1 MNISRFVSFSWMIA
15 AVALLAGCMSAPT
28 YGTGTRSDVQLLEDV
43 SNIASLKPKKK
54 ETIDYKPRAGIV
66 KPATIGELPAPQTA
80 YANSEQWPES
90 PEERRARIRAE
101 ATANQD
107 NAFFKPSVVTT
118 TKNSSIEPV
127 NFDDRVSLEDRYKTE
142 NKGDQQKRFREQL
155 ATKNGAYQ
163 ERRYLSDPPSEY
175 KQPLESAP
183 SDELGEDEKA
193 KERRRLAAA
202 KKKDGFKLPDLWPF

>member
-1 MNISRFVSFSWMIA
+1 MNISRFVGFSLVVSVA
-15 AVALLAGCMSAPT
+15 AFLAGCVAAPT
-28 YGTGTRSDVQLLEDV
+28 YGTGKRSDVQLLEDV
-43 SNIASLKPKKK
+43 SNLASLKPKQT
-54 ETIDYKPRAGIV
+54 ESIDYKPRATIV
-66 KPATIGELPAPQTA
+66 KPATIGELPPPQTA

-118 TKNSSIEPV
+118 TRDRTVEPV
-127 NFDDRVSLEDRYKTE
+127 NFDDRVSLEDSYKAE
-142 NKGDQQKRFREQL
+142 REGDQQKRFREQL

-175 KQPLESAP
+175 KQPLETAP
-183 SDELGEDEKA
+183 VDELGEDEKL
-193 KERRRLAAA
+193 KERRRLKAA
-202 KKKDGFKLPDLWPF
+202 KKKGGFKLPDLWPF